1 MRTYFGYFCS
11 ALLGGCFAVWLTQ
24 AGPVAEISAQVN
36 SNPPAPSAN
45 QGPNFPNPQARPNPQ
60 PPASQSGHTSSRVP
74 KAIPLPKEGLTQE
87 EAVNVAVY
95 EKCNRCVANITTQGL
110 RPEGFFV
117 MEAPAKGSGSGVV
130 LDQAGHILTNFHVI
144 EDAGQVEVTLFD
156 GQSFAANVIGADRIN
171 DLAVLKINA
180 PKTVLFPAT
189 FGDSNNLQVGMKVF
203 AIGNPFGLE
212 RTMTT
217 GIIAS
222 LNRSLQIR
230 GNRSIRAIIQIDAD
244 INPGNSGGPLL
255 NARGQLIGLNTA
267 IASQNGQSAGVG
279 FAIPINLA
287 KRVVPQLIE
296 HGRVIRPDVGIGR
309 VYETEKGLLIARLT
323 PGGPAEK
330 ANLRGPKIVRS
341 RRGVFIVESID
352 RSAADLIVAVDGQ
365 PVKSTDDFLRY
376 IESQKIGDQVELT
389 LIREGRRIT
398 VPVTLGQSKE

>member
-1 MRTYFGYFCS
+1 MKTYLGYFCS

-24 AGPVAEISAQVN
+24 AGPVREISAQDN
-36 SNPPAPSAN
+36 SNPSRPAAN
-45 QGPNFPNPQARPNPQ
+45 QGPNFPNPKAGPKPD
-60 PPASQSGHTSSRVP
+60 PPAASPQDAKPAATPGQD
-74 KAIPLPKEGLTQE
+74 LTAE
-87 EAVNVAVY
+87 EVVNVAVY
-95 EKCNRCVANITTQGL
+95 ENCNRSVVNITTQGV
-110 RPEGFFV
+110 RANNFFL
-117 MEAPAKGSGSGVV
+117 MEMPAHGSGSGVV
-130 LDQAGHILTNFHVI
+130 LDQAGHILTNYHVV

-156 GQSFAANVIGADRIN
+156 GQSFPANIIGADPIN
-171 DLAVLKINA
+171 DLAVLKIDA
-180 PKTVLFPAT
+180 AKKVLFPIT
-189 FGDSNNLQVGMKVF
+189 FGDSSNLQVGMKVF

-230 GNRSIRAIIQIDAD
+230 GNRSIRSIIQIDAD

-279 FAIPINLA
+279 FAIPVNLA
-287 KRVVPQLIE
+287 KRVVPELIE
-296 HGRVIRPDVGIGR
+296 HGRVIRPDIGIQR
-309 VYETEKGLLIARLT
+309 VYETEKGLLIARLA

-330 ANLRGPKIVRS
+330 AGLRGPKVVRN

-352 RSAADLIVAVDGQ
+352 RSAADLIVAVDGK

-376 IESQKIGDQVELT
+376 IEAQKIGDQVELT
-389 LIREGRRIT
+389 VIRDGRRVV
-398 VPVTLGQSKE
+398 VPVTLGQSE

>member
-1 MRTYFGYFCS
+1 MQTRGQTFPIPTSGRTPNRPRGQHDPKS
-11 ALLGGCFAVWLTQ
+11 APTPSQDLT
-24 AGPVAEISAQVN
+24 
-36 SNPPAPSAN
+36 
-45 QGPNFPNPQARPNPQ
+45 R
-60 PPASQSGHTSSRVP
+60 
-74 KAIPLPKEGLTQE
+74 E

-95 EKCNRCVANITTQGL
+95 ENCNRSVVNITTQGV
-110 RPEGFFV
+110 RTNNFFL
-117 MEAPAKGSGSGVV
+117 MEMPAHGSGSGVV
-130 LDQAGHILTNFHVI
+130 LDQAGHILTNYHVV

-156 GQSFAANVIGADRIN
+156 GQSIPANIIGADPIN
-171 DLAVLKINA
+171 DLAVLKIDA
-180 PKTVLFPAT
+180 PKTVLFPAKL
-189 FGDSNNLQVGMKVF
+189 GDSGNLQVGMKVF

-230 GNRSIRAIIQIDAD
+230 GNRSIRSIIQIDAD

-287 KRVVPQLIE
+287 KRVVPELIQ
-296 HGRVIRPDVGIGR
+296 HGRVIRPDIGIQR
-309 VYETEKGLLIARLT
+309 VYETEKGLLIARLA

-330 ANLRGPKIVRS
+330 ANLRGPKVVRS

-352 RSAADLIVAVDGQ
+352 RSAADLIVAVDKK
-365 PVKSTDDFLRY
+365 PVESTDDFLRY
-376 IESQKIGDQVELT
+376 IEAQKIGDQVELT
-389 LIREGRRIT
+389 VIRDGRRIN
-398 VPVTLGQSKE
+398 VPVTLGQSE